1 MPGKVKDAILRGRKT
16 VETVVEEGRKTVE
29 TVVETGRKK
38 VEDVVEGGL
47 NTVETVVGAGLN
59 TVETVV
65 VKGRRTVE
73 SAVILGRRTVEHALL
88 GRRTM
93 QAAILHGREDVRIEQ
108 VPVPKAAQGE
118 LVVQVG
124 AALTCGTDLKVFRR
138 GYHARMIVPPALF
151 GHEQAGTV
159 VEAGEGVTAF
169 APGDRVVAL
178 NSAPCGQCYYCSR
191 GQENL
196 CDDLLFNNGAYAEF
210 IRIPERIV
218 ARNTLRVPDHVPL
231 EHAALTEPLACAVHG
246 FEDSR
251 PREGDIVAVI
261 GGGPLGLMILHVAAL
276 AGYETIA
283 LVKRDGQAEAAR
295 QLGAA
300 HVVQS
305 PTIRKAIQDARALT
319 PNGRGVDIAI
329 EAVGLPETWQEAV
342 ELVRKGGT
350 VNFFGGPAA
359 NTHVNLD
366 TNRLHYSDITLRAT
380 FHHTP
385 EICRKALELIAS
397 GRFQAGAFI
406 TGHANLYELNRVF
419 ENLMNRNTEIKTA
432 IVPSVQQVDK
442 PAN

>member
-1 MPGKVKDAILRGRKT
+1 MANTVKDAIRRGRKT

-29 TVVETGRKK
+29 N
-38 VEDVVEGGL
+38 VVEGGL
-47 NTVETVVGAGLN
+47 DTVDTVVEVGLN
-59 TVETVV
+59 TVDAVV

-73 SAVILGRRTVEHALL
+73 SAVSLGRRTVEHALL
-88 GRRTM
+88 HGRSTM
-93 QAAILHGREDVRIEQ
+93 QAAVLHGREDVRIEQ
-108 VPVPKAAQGE
+108 VPIPKAETGE
-118 LVVQVG
+118 LVVRVG

-151 GHEQAGTV
+151 GHEMAGTV
-159 VEAGEGVTAF
+159 LEVGDGVTDY

-178 NSAPCGQCYYCSR
+178 NSAPCGKCYFCSR
-191 GQENL
+191 DQENL

-218 ARNTLRVPDHVPL
+218 SKNTFVVPENVPL

-251 PREGDIVAVI
+251 PRMGDIIAII

-283 LVKRDGQAEAAR
+283 LVRHDGQAEAAR
-295 QLGAA
+295 QLGAT

-305 PTIRKAIQDARALT
+305 SSIRKAILETRALT
-319 PNGRGVDIAI
+319 PKDRGVDIAI
-329 EAVGLPETWQEAV
+329 EAVGIPEAWQEAV

-350 VNFFGGPAA
+350 VNFFGGCAK
-359 NTHVNLD
+359 NTHVTLD
-366 TNRLHYSDITLRAT
+366 TNRIHYSDITLRAT

-385 EICRKALELIAS
+385 AICRKALALIAS
-397 GRFQAGAFI
+397 GRFQASAFI
-406 TGHANLYELNRVF
+406 TGRAHLYELNRVF
-419 ENLMNRNTEIKTA
+419 EKLMNRSTESEIKTA
-432 IVPSVQQVDK
+432 IVP
-442 PAN
+442 